1 MRPVT
6 TFRQQAESC
15 AELGSPLYAG
25 LLGRL
30 ADDIEAG
37 GPTAEILR
45 GHEDDPGRSALSLR
59 LLGSVHRLV
68 LERRAGA
75 LGAYYPSVGGTWEL
89 GGGTAAFLALLEQE
103 PDVVGEW
110 LDQPPQT
117 NEVGRASALVGGLL
131 HLPVEH
137 RAPVRLFEIGS
148 SGGLNLLAD
157 RFEYVDGSGQLFRLN
172 GSPVRLEPAWSARP
186 MLSPWPELRFEESAG
201 CDINP
206 IDVTT
211 TEGRLALTAYVWPDQ
226 AHRLERLRGAL
237 ALAQDHPPDVR
248 RLGAADF
255 VDQITLDDDV
265 VTVLWHSV
273 MWQYLPAAERDRIT
287 QRIQQLGEQAD
298 ADGSRFVH
306 LFLEPT
312 RRTPESG
319 REFLVVLTTWPGGE
333 RRILGR
339 AAPHGLPVTW
349 ERDAT

>member
-1 MRPVT
+1 MY
-6 TFRQQAESC
+6 AE
-15 AELGSPLYAG
+15 

-30 ADDIEAG
+30 VDDIETG

-75 LGAYYPSVGGTWEL
+75 LSAYYPSVVGTWEPD
-89 GGGTAAFLALLEQE
+89 GGIAAFLALLEQE
-103 PDVVGEW
+103 PDAVREW

-117 NEVGRASALVGGLL
+117 NEVGRAAALIGGLL

-157 RFEYVDGSGQLFRLN
+157 RFEYVDDSGRRFGQHV
-172 GSPVRLEPAWSARP
+172 SQVRLEPAWSAES
-186 MLSPWPELRFEESAG
+186 LSPWPDLRFDQSAG

-237 ALAQDHPPDVR
+237 AVAQDHPPAVR

-255 VDQITLDDDV
+255 VEQIALQDGAI
-265 VTVLWHSV
+265 TVLWHSV
-273 MWQYLPAAERDRIT
+273 MWQYLPAVERERIS
-287 QRIQQLGEQAD
+287 QRIQQLGEQSD

-312 RRTPESG
+312 RRTPEDEH
-319 REFLVVLTTWPGGE
+319 EFLVVLTTFPGGE

-349 ERDAT
+349 ERDGS

>member
-1 MRPVT
+1 MT
-6 TFRQQAESC
+6 TFRRQAESC
-15 AELGSPLYAG
+15 AELGSPLYAE
-25 LLGRL
+25 LLDRL
-30 ADDIEAG
+30 ADDIEAS

-45 GHEDDPGRSALSLR
+45 GHDDDPGRSALSLR

-75 LGAYYPSVGGTWEL
+75 LGAYYPSVGGTWEPA
-89 GGGTAAFLALLEQE
+89 GATAAFLALLEKE
-103 PDVVGEW
+103 PDAVREW

-117 NEVGRASALVGGLL
+117 NEVGRASALMGGLL
-131 HLPVEH
+131 LLPVEH
-137 RAPVRLFEIGS
+137 RAPVRMFEIGS

-157 RFEYVDGSGQLFRLN
+157 RFEYVDDSGQRFGQT
-172 GSPVRLEPAWSARP
+172 GSPVRLEPAWSAEP
-186 MLSPWPELRFEESAG
+186 TLSPWPELRFAESAG

-237 ALAQDHPPDVR
+237 ALAQDHPPAVR

-255 VDQITLDDDV
+255 VDQITLLDGAT
-265 VTVLWHSV
+265 TVLWHSV
-273 MWQYLPAAERDRIT
+273 MWQYLPAAERDRIS
-287 QRIQQLGEQAD
+287 QRIQQLGDQAD

-312 RRTPESG
+312 RRTPEDE

-333 RRILGR
+333 RRVLGR

-349 ERDAT
+349 ERDGT

>member
-1 MRPVT
+1 MY
-6 TFRQQAESC
+6 AE
-15 AELGSPLYAG
+15 

-37 GPTAEILR
+37 GPTAEILQ
-45 GHEDDPGRSALSLR
+45 GHEDDPGDSALSLR

-75 LGAYYPSVGGTWEL
+75 LGAYYPSVGGTWEPD
-89 GGGTAAFLALLEQE
+89 GGTAAFLALLEQE
-103 PDVVGEW
+103 PDVVREW

-131 HLPVEH
+131 HLPVDD

-157 RFEYVDGSGQLFRLN
+157 RFEYVDDAGQQF
-172 GSPVRLEPAWSARP
+172 GQQSSPVRLEPAWSAEP
-186 MLSPWPELRFEESAG
+186 TLSPWPDLRFAESAG

-211 TEGRLALTAYVWPDQ
+211 TAGRLTLTAYVWPDQ

-237 ALAQDHPPDVR
+237 ALAQDHPPAVR

-255 VDQITLDDDV
+255 VDQITLEDDA
-265 VTVLWHSV
+265 VTVFWHSV
-273 MWQYLPAAERDRIT
+273 MWQYMPAIERDRIT
-287 QRIQQLGEQAD
+287 KRIQQLGEQAD

-312 RRTPESG
+312 RRTPDAEH
-319 REFLVVLTTWPGGE
+319 EFLVVLTYWPGGE

-339 AAPHGLPVTW
+339 SAPHGLPVTW
-349 ERDAT
+349 ERGDA

>member
-1 MRPVT
+1 MT
-6 TFRQQAESC
+6 TFRRQAESC
-15 AELGSPLYAG
+15 AELGSPLYAE

-75 LGAYYPSVGGTWEL
+75 LGAYYPSVGGTWEPD
-89 GGGTAAFLALLEQE
+89 GGTAAFLALLEKE
-103 PDVVGEW
+103 PDAVREW

-157 RFEYVDGSGQLFRLN
+157 RFEYVDDSGQRFGQT
-172 GSPVRLEPAWSARP
+172 GSPVRLEPAWSAEP
-186 MLSPWPELRFEESAG
+186 TLSPWPGLRFEESAG

-237 ALAQDHPPDVR
+237 ALAQDHPPAVR

-255 VDQITLDDDV
+255 VDQITLQDGAT
-265 VTVLWHSV
+265 TVLWHSV
-273 MWQYLPAAERDRIT
+273 MWQYLPAAERDRIS
-287 QRIQQLGEQAD
+287 QRIQQLGDQAD

-312 RRTPESG
+312 RRTPEDE

-349 ERDAT
+349 ERDGT

>member
-1 MRPVT
+1 VT
-6 TFRQQAESC
+6 TFRRQAESC
-15 AELGSPLYAG
+15 AELGSPLYAE

-30 ADDIEAG
+30 ADDIEAD
-37 GPTAEILR
+37 GPTAEILQ
-45 GHEDDPGRSALSLR
+45 GHEHDPGRSALSLR

-68 LERRAGA
+68 LERRAGS
-75 LGAYYPSVGGTWEL
+75 LGAYYPSVGGTWEPE
-89 GGGTAAFLALLEQE
+89 GGTAAFLALLEQE
-103 PDVVGEW
+103 PDAVREW

-117 NEVGRASALVGGLL
+117 NEVGRASALIGGLL

-157 RFEYVDGSGQLFRLN
+157 RFEYVDDSGRKFGQKA
-172 GSPVRLEPAWSARP
+172 SPVRLEPAWSAEP
-186 MLSPWPELRFEESAG
+186 ALSPWPGLRFDESAG

-211 TEGRLALTAYVWPDQ
+211 TAGRLALTAYVWPDQ
-226 AHRLERLRGAL
+226 THRLERLREAL
-237 ALAQDHPPDVR
+237 AMAQGHPPAVR
-248 RLGAADF
+248 PLGAADF
-255 VDQITLDDDV
+255 VERITVQDGAT
-265 VTVLWHSV
+265 TVLWHSV
-273 MWQYLPAAERDRIT
+273 MWQYLPAAERDRIS

-298 ADGSRFVH
+298 AQGSRFVH

-312 RRTPESG
+312 RRTPEG
-319 REFLVVLTTWPGGE
+319 EREFLVVLTTWPGGE

-349 ERDAT
+349 ERDGI